1 MPGAG
6 LGPALL
12 SQEPQALSCLG
23 LLSFYGGLTIRKA
36 MVALTVRPLP
46 DAASMPKNNLA
57 YIAGAAPA
65 TKAVVVV
72 GGIHDTYGHFSA
84 WTPALDAPDTL
95 VVGFDH
101 DHQSST
107 MTEASEELAHA
118 ISALREHGVEEV
130 TVVAHSMGGL
140 VSKAALDIM
149 VESGAAEK
157 FEQIDLHALGTPW
170 GGYALASLPGSSFF
184 GTMFGYP
191 MGGEMS
197 PGSDFMKGLS
207 AVDWPENMSFNV
219 YQGSSDN
226 VSLPSVL
233 ATHERYDATTSKADV
248 LITIEGFGHT
258 DYVRAGADVLQA
270 GKDLEPSESGPARYT
285 AEADMEMD

>member
-1 MPGAG
+1 
-6 LGPALL
+6 
-12 SQEPQALSCLG
+12 
-23 LLSFYGGLTIRKA
+23 
-36 MVALTVRPLP
+36 
-46 DAASMPKNNLA
+46 MPKNKLA
-57 YIAGAAPA
+57 YVAGDSPAA
-65 TKAVVVV
+65 KAVVVV

-84 WTPALDAPDTL
+84 WTPALEASDTL

-101 DHQSST
+101 DHRSST
-107 MTEASEELAHA
+107 MKEASEELAHA
-118 ISALREHGVEEV
+118 IQALREHGVEEV

-140 VSKAALDIM
+140 VSKAALDLM
-149 VESGAAEK
+149 VESGTSKEFA
-157 FEQIDLHALGTPW
+157 QIDLHALGTPW
-170 GGYALASLPGSSFF
+170 GGFALASLPGSGFF

-207 AVDWPENMSFNV
+207 AVDWPENMSFSV
-219 YQGSSDN
+219 YQGSADN

-248 LITIEGFGHT
+248 VITIEGYAHM

-270 GKDLEPSESGPARYT
+270 GKDLGPSEAGPARYT
-285 AEADMEMD
+285 AQAEAPGELTDIGMEMD